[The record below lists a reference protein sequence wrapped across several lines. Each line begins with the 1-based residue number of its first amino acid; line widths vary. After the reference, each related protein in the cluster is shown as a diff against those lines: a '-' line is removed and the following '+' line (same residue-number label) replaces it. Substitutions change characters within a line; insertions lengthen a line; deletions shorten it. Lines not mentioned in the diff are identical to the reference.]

1 MKRALLILVISLVGA
16 GAGAGAG
23 MFLKPSAPEN
33 AETGD
38 ETKGGEQGAGQ
49 AQDSVDGDVAA
60 SVRDDEVARALEAAD
75 AAGDLDAAGDATTR
89 DFVRLEKQF
98 VVPVLGED
106 RVASLVVLSIA
117 LEVEEGGSDA
127 VFATEPKLRDAFLG
141 VLFTHAQSRGF
152 DGGFTR
158 KDRLADLRRALTV
171 AARDVLGDV
180 AHGVLLTN
188 IVRQDI

>member
-1 MKRALLILVISLVGA
+1 VSAEASPSNGA
-16 GAGAGAG
+16 PGDGSRNSELAD
-23 MFLKPSAPEN
+23 
-33 AETGD
+33 AES
-38 ETKGGEQGAGQ
+38 E
-49 AQDSVDGDVAA
+49 AA
-60 SVRDDEVARALEAAD
+60 VREDEVARALEAAEE
-75 AAGDLDAAGDATTR
+75 AADEGDGGEAASR

-117 LEVEEGGSDA
+117 LEVDEGGSDA

-158 KDRLADLRRALTV
+158 KDRLADLRRSLTI
-171 AARDVLGDV
+171 AAQDVLGGV